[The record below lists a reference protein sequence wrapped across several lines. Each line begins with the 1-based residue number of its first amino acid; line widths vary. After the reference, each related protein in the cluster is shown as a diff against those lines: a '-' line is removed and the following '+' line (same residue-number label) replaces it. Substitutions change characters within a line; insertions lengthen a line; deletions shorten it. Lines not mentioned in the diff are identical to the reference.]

1 MKAQEIGNS
10 GASGARVTALVLAA
24 SRQGVRDSVAQLQDK
39 SHKCLVEI
47 DGVVMLERV
56 IEALIKA
63 GGIDRVYVSIES
75 DDLLHQ
81 VPRVGAWMD
90 QGRVRGLRN
99 KATLADSVLAA
110 AADIPDPYPLLITTG
125 DNVLHTPEL
134 IRDFLDQCA
143 GRDGDVAVAFTT
155 ADLVR
160 RDYPEVKLAYH
171 MLKDGGFSA
180 CNLYLL
186 RRARAL
192 NAVRVFESG
201 GQFGKRH
208 FRILKSCGLM
218 PFILY
223 KLKWATLDGLMDR
236 IARNLGVTTDT
247 IMLPYS
253 FGPIDV
259 DNPQF
264 FAIAEE
270 ALRRRRLSA

>member
-1 MKAQEIGNS
+1 MTEQETGS
-10 GASGARVTALVLAA
+10 PADGACTTALVLAA
-24 SRQGVRDSVAQLQDK
+24 SRQGAQDSVARLQNK

-56 IEALIKA
+56 IDALLAA
-63 GGIDRVYVSIES
+63 GGITRVYVSIES
-75 DDLLHQ
+75 DDLLRS
-81 VPRVGAWMD
+81 VPKVAEWMD
-90 QGRVRGLRN
+90 AGVVIGLRN
-99 KATLADSVLAA
+99 KGNLADSVLAA
-110 AADIPDPYPLLITTG
+110 AAEIPEPYPLLVTTG

-134 IRDFLDQCA
+134 IRDFLDQAAAC
-143 GRDGDVAVAFTT
+143 DGDVAVAFTD
-155 ADLVR
+155 AEIVR
-160 RDYPEVKLAYH
+160 RDFPEVGLAYH

-208 FRILKSCGLM
+208 FRILKSCGLT
-218 PFILY
+218 PFLLY
-223 KLKWATLDGLMDR
+223 KLRLATLDGLMQR
-236 IARNLGVTTDT
+236 IGRNLGVTTDT

-270 ALRRRRLSA
+270 ALRRRRQSA